1 LNSSKDAASAKLARH
16 ETVNLTF
23 PIENFFPMATQFPE
37 NKTIRKQQQVFLMT
51 HLTTP
56 QI

>member
-16 ETVNLTF
+16 ETVNPTF
-23 PIENFFPMATQFPE
+23 PLENFSPMAIQFPE
-37 NKTIRKQQQVFLMT
+37 NKITRKQQQVFPMI